1 MSTAWPPP
9 GMTAG
14 QITLAVVRW
23 KPRPR
28 VIPGTVL
35 AWPERPPL
43 NDLLVIR
50 QWPLHPSS
58 AINNHEEN

>member
-1 MSTAWPPP
+1 
-9 GMTAG
+9 
-14 QITLAVVRW
+14 VVRW